1 MDHEKGKGGAQGGG
15 GRIVKEPYIVFY
27 YQGWEELL
35 AYTVRGTFEGEREDT
50 IRLLAA
56 EKGVDPKDITT
67 KIERR

>member
-1 MDHEKGKGGAQGGG
+1 M
-15 GRIVKEPYIVFY
+15 KEPYIVFY
-27 YQGWEELL
+27 YRGWEELL